1 MKTSNETS
9 AHPRCI
15 NKTSEFLGILL
26 CTTAYV
32 LQKRYP
38 VALFGSSDV
47 ANILGYLLLLVS
59 AAIMRRTL
67 QELAE
72 HDQPHEPG
80 RPTTK
85 LVKTGPFCYSHNPT
99 YTMVIL
105 FLQPG
110 LALTFGSVWLLTMFP
125 ISFGLFW
132 YVMVRPEEQYLH
144 QKFGLKWQEYCKQ
157 THRWL

>member
-1 MKTSNETS
+1 MYNG
-9 AHPRCI
+9 
-15 NKTSEFLGILL
+15 N
-26 CTTAYV
+26 V

-59 AAIMRRTL
+59 AAIMGRTL

-85 LVKTGPFCYSHNPT
+85 LVKTGAFCYSHNPT

-125 ISFGLFW
+125 ILFGLFW

-144 QKFGLKWQEYCKQ
+144 QKFGMKWQEYCKQ